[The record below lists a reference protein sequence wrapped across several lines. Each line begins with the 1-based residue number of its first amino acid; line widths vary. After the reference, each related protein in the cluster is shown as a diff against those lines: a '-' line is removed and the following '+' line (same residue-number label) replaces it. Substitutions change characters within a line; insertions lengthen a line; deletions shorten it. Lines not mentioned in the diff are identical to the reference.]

1 MAIKFDTKKGAE
13 KLSGLLQKTTEVGK
27 SAAENV
33 QKGALAFSEKVKED
47 SFQYRLNK
55 YNPLF
60 SEEYTADEF
69 VLPHLIV
76 IVDEVVRRGIDV
88 CEGAIGW
95 KSVQAD
101 TEVLH
106 LYNTST
112 ALKEI
117 EFYPA
122 ATADAAYYVDNFN
135 PKRYVNVDC
144 IFNKAH
150 EERLAEL
157 KQIAYS
163 LGAKSCTIE
172 ITESTQESTSSN
184 RSANLGGKVAGIGKL
199 GIKAD
204 SSLGSTNARQRS
216 GKITAIFE
224 GSVAPTQPTLKWFA
238 NDENIKNLIEMRCTS
253 PGRLKYEELRLSGS
267 SSATMSQ
274 KAAAAIDGIK
284 GLKGG
289 ISMQSQAMTEH
300 SSELLFTIEF

>member
-1 MAIKFDTKKGAE
+1 MAISFDTKKGAE
-13 KLSGLLQKTTEVGK
+13 KLSNLLQKTSEVGK
-27 SAAENV
+27 NAAESV

-60 SEEYTADEF
+60 SDEYTAAEF
-69 VLPHLIV
+69 ALPHLIV
-76 IVDEVVRRGIDV
+76 IVDEAIRRGIDV
-88 CEGAIGW
+88 CEGAVGW
-95 KSVQAD
+95 KSIQAD

-106 LYNTST
+106 LYNTSAT
-112 ALKEI
+112 LKEI
-117 EFYPA
+117 EFYPT
-122 ATADAAYYVDNFN
+122 ATVDATYYVDNFN
-135 PKRYVNVDC
+135 PNRYINVEC
-144 IFNKAH
+144 IFDKAH

-163 LGAKSCTIE
+163 LGAKNCTIE
-172 ITESTQESTSSN
+172 ISESTQESTSSN
-184 RSANLGGKVAGIGKL
+184 RSANLGGKIGGIGKI
-199 GIKAD
+199 GVKAD
-204 SSLGSTNARQRS
+204 SSLGSSNVRKRS
-216 GKITAIFE
+216 GKITAVFD

-238 NDENIKNLIEMRCTS
+238 DDENIKNLIEMRCTN

-274 KAAAAIDGIK
+274 KAAAAIDGLK